1 MFVIRGFSEYK
12 GLSFGRK
19 IYNFLSLCN
28 PCTKNKLYIN
38 VVFSFVNIINFFNCT
53 INTTKNCFLLRQH
66 CIQSQKSHV
75 FFVV

>member
-28 PCTKNKLYIN
+28 PTTKKKLYIY
-38 VVFSFVNIINFFNCT
+38 VEFSFVNINNLFNCT
-53 INTTKNCFLLRQH
+53 IDKTKNCFSLT
-66 CIQSQKSHV
+66 
-75 FFVV
+75 